1 LVSQS
6 TAALLPDAGLEKI
19 GEAEIKGLSAP
30 VGIHTLARPRDRATD
45 GRPTA

>member
-19 GEAEIKGLSAP
+19 GEAEIKGLTAP
-30 VGIHTLARPRDRATD
+30 VGIHTLAPNLLVPRPKS
-45 GRPTA
+45 